1 MAESQ
6 RIAKFLSGS
15 GVCSRRDAE
24 WLIAEG
30 RVLLNG
36 VVLTTPATLVS
47 DADVIVVDGKTISNN
62 PLTPRVWRYH
72 KPQGL
77 ITSHRDELG
86 RDTVFDHLPR
96 SMPRVI
102 SVGRLDINSEGL
114 LLLTTSGELSRA
126 LELPQNALERTYRV
140 RVHATPMEEHLDE
153 IRHGLRI
160 DGVDYAPAQVTL
172 ESAKDT
178 GRNRWLTMTIRE
190 GKNREIRRIFE
201 HFGHRVS
208 RLIRVSYGPFEL
220 GNLQSGEVAEVAA
233 SAVLQLQKK
242 LTPPTPKN

>member
-1 MAESQ
+1 MAASQ
-6 RIAKFLSGS
+6 RIAKFLSGA

-30 RVLLNG
+30 RVSVNG
-36 VVLTTPATLVS
+36 DVLTTPATLVS
-47 DADVIVVDGKTISNN
+47 EEDVIVVDGDTIQNKSSS
-62 PLTPRVWRYH
+62 PRLWRYH
-72 KPQGL
+72 KPEGL

-86 RDTVFDHLPR
+86 RATVFDHLPR
-96 SMPRVI
+96 EMPRVI

-160 DGVDYAPAQVTL
+160 DGVDYAPAEVAL

-208 RLIRVSYGPFEL
+208 RLIRVSYGPFAL
-220 GNLQSGEVAEVAA
+220 GNLAPGQVAEVAA
-233 SAVLQLQKK
+233 SEVLALQKK
-242 LTPPTPKN
+242 LGG

>member
-1 MAESQ
+1 MATSQ
-6 RIAKFLSGS
+6 RIAKFLSAA

-36 VVLTTPATLVS
+36 AVLSTPATLVS
-47 DADVIVVDGKTISNN
+47 EDDVIVVDGDIIQNK

-72 KPQGL
+72 KPEGL
-77 ITSHRDELG
+77 ITSHRDERG
-86 RDTVFDHLPR
+86 RATVFDHLPR
-96 SMPRVI
+96 EMPRVI

-140 RVHATPMEEHLDE
+140 RVHATPADDHLDS

-160 DGVDYAPAQVTL
+160 DGVDYAPAEVML

-190 GKNREIRRIFE
+190 GKNREIRKIFE

-208 RLIRVSYGPFEL
+208 RLIRVSYGPFDL
-220 GNLQSGEVAEVAA
+220 GNLQPGEVAEVPAPAIAA
-233 SAVLQLQKK
+233 LQNTLRG
-242 LTPPTPKN
+242 